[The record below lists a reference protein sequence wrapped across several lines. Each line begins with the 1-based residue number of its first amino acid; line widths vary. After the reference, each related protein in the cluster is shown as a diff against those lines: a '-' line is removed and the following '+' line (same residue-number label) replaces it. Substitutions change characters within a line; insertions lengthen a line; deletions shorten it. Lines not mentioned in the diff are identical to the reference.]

1 MEIARGRGL
10 KHGDKD
16 VGVVELLAEKQ
27 DADRNFYSPMAS
39 FQINSDSLKDMER
52 LCGLLEELFPIVVV
66 SALLVG
72 MFGHS
77 IVIMQ
82 STRDAVLLRVLGVT
96 KKRVRCMLVLGQV
109 FLCLTGVLIVAGG
122 LCLYSPGLFLK
133 SSDTLAAC
141 FVPYFIGCVLSV
153 SIAAVQVT
161 RHRILELL
169 QVRE

>member
-16 VGVVELLAEKQ
+16 VGVVELL
-27 DADRNFYSPMAS
+27 
-39 FQINSDSLKDMER
+39 
-52 LCGLLEELFPIVVV
+52 
-66 SALLVG
+66 VG

-82 STRDAVLLRVLGVT
+82 SARDAVLLRVLGVT

-109 FLCLTGVLIVAGG
+109 FLCFTGVLIVAGG